1 MRRILHIILLMTVV
15 LQASAQSFV
24 VAKDG
29 KRVSLMA
36 SRTEHAGVLT
46 ALRNL
51 GDDIELAYSGE
62 FSQPGLPGSILVG
75 TIGRSQYIDGLVE
88 QGKLDVT
95 EVKGQWESYVID
107 MVDGNLV
114 IAGSDRRGTIYGIYE
129 ISRRIGVSPW
139 TWWADVPIKK
149 QKVLEVSAKRFVKKS
164 PSVKY
169 RGMFINDEDWGMKPW
184 ATQTFEKELGDI
196 GPKTYEKV
204 CELILRLGGNML
216 APAMHTCTGAF
227 YTHPESKV
235 VCDRMGVI
243 ITTSHCEPMLFNNA
257 SKEEW
262 DSERDGEW
270 NYRTNRGTILQKF
283 TSRLAEAYTYDNI
296 YTIAMRGVHDE
307 GMQGQT
313 KVQDR
318 VKVLEDVIRD
328 QRKILELFMGKNAEE
343 VPQIFV
349 PYKETLDVYEAGLK
363 LPDDVTIVWPDDNY
377 GFMKHV
383 PTAEERKRKGG
394 NGVYYHLSYCGTPHD
409 YLWLNTT
416 PPSLMLE
423 ELRKCYDAGADRY
436 WLLNV
441 GDIKPMELGVQLF
454 FDLADD
460 VEAFDYQ
467 RINSYQ
473 TEMMTQ
479 IYGMKYQ
486 KDLQQILDQYYHLAW
501 ERKPEYAGWD
511 WQWDSP
517 ERCQLRDT
525 EYSFQHYNQAQH
537 RLADYQAIARKTK
550 QIMQSL
556 PSEYRASFFEMLG
569 YPVMASEQMCR
580 KFLMAQLNH
589 EQYKAGHQAEANW
602 AADQSQA
609 AFDSIE
615 ALNLTYNTMLDG
627 KWNGMMMVP
636 PGFVS
641 LYPNMPELNRTP
653 GVSPKPVDLGI
664 DRRKDKMEGCVHIDL
679 TKPIRQQNISFIPN
693 LGYDG
698 TVLQLADASSVA
710 TYHFQIPEGVEH
722 PERVTLHIHV
732 VPLFPENEMTSNKI
746 SYSMSG
752 DDKPVILENKF
763 EEWGYSWKDQV
774 MKNGYEYVLD
784 ETIDLNQ
791 PINVKGRKYYTLS
804 LQGLGKG
811 QMVQRIV
818 LDWGGLKPA
827 YLYKKQ

>member
-1 MRRILHIILLMTVV
+1 MRRIQHIILLMTVV

-29 KRVSLMA
+29 KRVNLIA
-36 SRTEHAGVLT
+36 SRREHAGVLT
-46 ALRNL
+46 ALSNL

-129 ISRRIGVSPW
+129 ISRRLGVSPW
-139 TWWADVPIKK
+139 TWWADVPVKK

-164 PSVKY
+164 PAVKY
-169 RGMFINDEDWGMKPW
+169 RGIFINDEDWGMKPW

-262 DSERDGEW
+262 DSECDGEW
-270 NYRTNRGTILQKF
+270 NYRTNRNTILKKF
-283 TSRLAEAYTYDNI
+283 TSRLAEAAQYDNI
-296 YTIAMRGVHDE
+296 YTVAMRGVHDE
-307 GMQGQT
+307 GMRGQT
-313 KVQDR
+313 SPQER

-328 QRKILELFMGKNAEE
+328 QRTILELFTQKPARE

-349 PYKETLDVYEAGLK
+349 PYKETLDVYNAGLR

-377 GFMKHV
+377 GFMKHL
-383 PTAEERKRKGG
+383 PTAEERKRSGG

-416 PPSLMLE
+416 PPALMLE
-423 ELRKCYDAGADRY
+423 ELGRAYKAGADRY

-441 GDIKPMELGVQLF
+441 GDIKPMELGMQLF
-454 FDLADD
+454 FDMADDPTVYDYEKVNTFQANMLAD
-460 VEAFDYQ
+460 
-467 RINSYQ
+467 
-473 TEMMTQ
+473 
-479 IYGMKYQ
+479 IYGVKYQ
-486 KDLQQILDQYYHLAW
+486 KELQDIITQYYHLAW
-501 ERKPEYAGWD
+501 ERKPEYVGWD
-511 WQWDSP
+511 WQWDSD
-517 ERCQLRDT
+517 ERCRLRDS
-525 EYSFQHYNQAQH
+525 EYSFQHYNQAQR
-537 RLADYQAIARKTK
+537 RLARYHDIAQRTMR
-550 QIMQSL
+550 IMEQL
-556 PSEYRASFFEMLG
+556 PSDYRASFFEFIG
-569 YPVMASEQMCR
+569 YPVMASEQMSR
-580 KFLMAQLNH
+580 KFLLAQLNH
-589 EQYKAGHQAEANW
+589 EQYKAGNKAEANW
-602 AADQSQA
+602 AADESQA

-641 LYPNMPELNRTP
+641 LYPNMPELNRTQD
-653 GVSPKPVDLGI
+653 VAPKPVNLSLDKA
-664 DRRKDKMEGCVHIDL
+664 KDKMEGCLVL
-679 TKPIRQQNISFIPN
+679 NVAKPASQDQTTLIPG
-693 LGYDG
+693 LGYEG
-698 TVLQLADASSVA
+698 TALQFGEGTSYASYNFAFPKGEMPDSITA
-710 TYHFQIPEGVEH
+710 
-722 PERVTLHIHV
+722 HIYMM
-732 VPLFPENEMTSNKI
+732 PFFPEANPQKSNTVGI
-746 SYSMSG
+746 SIDGQKQQTFNY
-752 DDKPVILENKF
+752 KF
-763 EEWGYSWKDQV
+763 EEWSYPWKEDV
-774 MKNGYEYVLD
+774 MRNGHEYVVRLKVG
-784 ETIDLNQ
+784 EQQKNKNHMLT
-791 PINVKGRKYYTLS
+791 VFATE
-804 LQGLGKG
+804 G
-811 QMVQRIV
+811 QVLQRIV
-818 LDWGGLKPA
+818 LDWGGLQQA
-827 YLYKKQ
+827 YLYKR

>member
-1 MRRILHIILLMTVV
+1 MTVV

-24 VAKDG
+24 IAKDG
-29 KRVSLMA
+29 KRVNLMA
-36 SRTEHAGVLT
+36 SRREYAGVLT
-46 ALRNL
+46 ALSNL

-62 FSQPGLPGSILVG
+62 LSQPGLPGSILVG

-129 ISRRIGVSPW
+129 ISRRLGISPW
-139 TWWADVPIKK
+139 TWWADVPVKK
-149 QKVLEVSAKRFVKKS
+149 QKVLTIDAKRFVKKS

-169 RGMFINDEDWGMKPW
+169 RGIFINDEDWGMKPW

-296 YTIAMRGVHDE
+296 YTVAMRGVHDE

-328 QRKILELFMGKNAEE
+328 QRKILELFTGKDAEE

-349 PYKETLDVYEAGLK
+349 PYKETLDVYQAGLK

-383 PTAEERKRKGG
+383 PTVEERKRKGG

-460 VEAFDYQ
+460 VETFDYQ
-467 RINSYQ
+467 RINTYQ
-473 TEMMTQ
+473 TEMMTS

-486 KDLQQILDQYYHLAW
+486 KDLQRILDQYYHLAW

-525 EYSFQHYNQAQH
+525 EYSFLHYNQAQH
-537 RLADYQAIARKTK
+537 RLADYQAIAQKTK

-556 PSEYRASFFEMLG
+556 PGEYRASFFEMLG

-589 EQYKAGHQAEANW
+589 EQYKAGHLAEANW
-602 AADQSQA
+602 AAEQSQA

-653 GVSPKPVDLGI
+653 GIAPKPVDLSI
-664 DRRKDKMEGCVHIDL
+664 DKKKDKMDGCVAIDL
-679 TKPIRQQNISFIPN
+679 TNPIHQQNINFIPR

-698 TVLQLADASSVA
+698 TVLQLSDATSMA
-710 TYHFQIPEGVEH
+710 TYRFQIPEGVEH
-722 PERVTLHIHV
+722 PEKVTLHIHV
-732 VPLFPENEMTSNKI
+732 MPLFPENDKVSNRV
-746 SYSMSG
+746 SYKMNDTG
-752 DDKPVILENKF
+752 NPVILENKF

-774 MKNGYEYVLD
+774 MKNGYEYVRE

-791 PINVKGRKYYTLS
+791 SLNVKGKKFGTLS
-804 LQGLGKG
+804 IIGLDKG

-818 LDWGGLKPA
+818 LDWGGLKQA
-827 YLYKKQ
+827 YLYKK

>member
-1 MRRILHIILLMTVV
+1 MRRILHVILMMTVV

-29 KRVSLMA
+29 RQARVILSDDDYVEGA
-36 SRTEHAGVLT
+36 RIAAQNLT
-46 ALRNL
+46 A
-51 GDDIELAYSGE
+51 DIQKVAGTDASGNW
-62 FSQPGLPGSILVG
+62 LPQFIKVG
-75 TIGRSQYIDGLVE
+75 TIGQSTMIDDMID
-88 QGKLDVT
+88 QGKLNVDG
-95 EVKGQWESYVID
+95 VKGQWESYVID
-107 MVDGNLV
+107 MVDGDLV

-139 TWWADVPIKK
+139 TWWADVPVK
-149 QKVLEVSAKRFVKKS
+149 QQKLLTIDAKRFVKKS
-164 PSVKY
+164 PDVKY

-227 YTHPESKV
+227 YTHPESKE

-328 QRKILELFMGKNAEE
+328 QRKILELFTGMNAEE

-394 NGVYYHLSYCGTPHD
+394 SGIYYHLSYCGTPHD

-441 GDIKPMELGVQLF
+441 GDIKPMELGVQMF

-467 RINSYQ
+467 RINDYQ
-473 TEMMTQ
+473 AEMLAD
-479 IYGMKYQ
+479 IYGTKYKAQ
-486 KDLQQILDQYYHLAW
+486 LRHILDEYYHLAW
-501 ERKPEYAGWD
+501 ERKPEYMGWD
-511 WQWDSP
+511 WQWDSA
-517 ERCQLRDT
+517 ERCRLRDS
-525 EYSFQHYNQAQH
+525 EYSFQNYNQAQH
-537 RLADYQAIARKTK
+537 RLADYQSIAQGTK
-550 QIMQSL
+550 RIMAQL
-556 PSEYRASFFEMLG
+556 PAEYQASFFEFLG
-569 YPVMASEQMCR
+569 YPVLASEQMTR
-580 KFLMAQLNH
+580 KFLLAQLNH
-589 EQYKAGHQAEANW
+589 EQYAAGNYAEANW

-615 ALNLTYNTMLDG
+615 ALTHHYNTMLDG

-641 LYPNMPELNRTP
+641 LYPNMPELSRKA
-653 GVSPKPVDLGI
+653 GVMPRPVDLSI
-664 DRRKDKMEGCVHIDL
+664 KKANDRLQGCLVVDL
-679 TKPIRQQNISFIPN
+679 GKPSRQNAVQLIPN
-693 LGYDG
+693 LGYDNQ
-698 TVLQLADASSVA
+698 VLELTEKSSYAEYSFSIPKEVADAADEVTVHVHVLPFFPANEEVGNAITFSLDGQ
-710 TYHFQIPEGVEH
+710 TP
-722 PERVTLHIHV
+722 RVL
-732 VPLFPENEMTSNKI
+732 
-746 SYSMSG
+746 G
-752 DDKPVILENKF
+752 NKF

-774 MKNGYEYVLD
+774 MKNGFEHVFKMKLDAQRGRSAHVLRVASQD
-784 ETIDLNQ
+784 A
-791 PINVKGRKYYTLS
+791 
-804 LQGLGKG
+804 G
-811 QMVQRIV
+811 QIVQRIT
-818 LDWGGLKPA
+818 LDWGGMKLA
-827 YLYKKQ
+827 YLGARR

>member
-1 MRRILHIILLMTVV
+1 MKRFFNLLLLLLTSM
-15 LQASAQSFV
+15 LSFAQTFT

-29 KRVSLMA
+29 KGVGVLVS
-36 SRTEHAGVLT
+36 TKDDAGVQV
-46 ALRNL
+46 AAGNL
-51 GDDIELAYSGE
+51 ADDMEMAYSGE
-62 FSQPGLPGSILVG
+62 LTRSGLSNFIMVG
-75 TIGRSQYIDGLVE
+75 TIGRSEYIDNLIA
-88 QGKLDVT
+88 QGKLDVK

-107 MVDGNLV
+107 MIDGNLV

-129 ISRRIGVSPW
+129 ISKRLGVSPW
-139 TWWADVPIKK
+139 TWWADVPVQK

-235 VCDRMGVI
+235 VADRLGVI

-262 DSERDGEW
+262 DSDRDGEW
-270 NYRTNRGTILQKF
+270 NYRTNRNTILQKF
-283 TSRLAEAYTYDNI
+283 TNRLAEAAQYDNI

-318 VKVLEDVIRD
+318 VKVLQDVIRD
-328 QRKILELFMGKNAEE
+328 QRKILELFTGKNAEE

-349 PYKETLDVYEAGLK
+349 PYKETLDVYQAGLK

-377 GFMKHV
+377 GFMKHI
-383 PTAEERKRKGG
+383 PTAQERKRKGG
-394 NGVYYHLSYCGTPHD
+394 SGVYYHLSYCGTPHD

-441 GDIKPMELGVQLF
+441 GDIKPMELGVQMF

-467 RINSYQ
+467 RINGYQ
-473 TEMMTQ
+473 AKMMTD
-479 IYGMKYQ
+479 IYGQKYQ
-486 KDLQQILDQYYHLAW
+486 KDLLQILDQYYHLAW

-511 WQWDSP
+511 WQWDSA
-517 ERCQLRDT
+517 ERCRLRDT
-525 EYSFQHYNQAQH
+525 EYSFQNYNQAQH
-537 RLADYQAIARKTK
+537 RLADYHALAQKTK
-550 QIMQSL
+550 QLMQSL
-556 PSEYRASFFEMLG
+556 PKEYRASFFEMLG

-580 KFLMAQLNH
+580 KFLLAQLNH
-589 EQYKAGHQAEANW
+589 EQYKAGNLAEANW

-653 GVSPKPVDLGI
+653 GITPKPVDLGI
-664 DRRKDKMEGCVHIDL
+664 KKSNDKLEGCLVLNLDKSSRSNKVQI
-679 TKPIRQQNISFIPN
+679 IPH
-693 LGYDG
+693 LGYDNQ
-698 TVLQLADASSVA
+698 VLQLTESDSYAEYTFSIPADVKADA
-710 TYHFQIPEGVEH
+710 H
-722 PERVTLHIHV
+722 RVTVHLHV
-732 VPLFPENEMTSNKI
+732 MPFFPANDQVGNAITCSLDGSTPKVL
-746 SYSMSG
+746 S
-752 DDKPVILENKF
+752 NKF

-774 MKNGYEYVLD
+774 MKNGYEHIFQVELDAQRGRNAHVLRVASKD
-784 ETIDLNQ
+784 A
-791 PINVKGRKYYTLS
+791 
-804 LQGLGKG
+804 G
-811 QMVQRIV
+811 QIIQRIT
-818 LDWGGLKPA
+818 LDWGGMKKA
-827 YLYKKQ
+827 YLGPSANSK